1 MVFFQNASEIRLTPF
16 AACFK
21 VRPMNTTQ
29 SKSFEVQGYTANL
42 TYDPSGRHVHLV
54 LTKDDAND
62 YFVLDYAGRLFLG
75 GQLLV
80 GRNVR
85 FLRRMVN
92 QKLECLSN
100 DMQNQLS
107 DVVDAALEELP
118 ISFGYR
124 NGGLYPL

>member
-1 MVFFQNASEIRLTPF
+1 
-16 AACFK
+16 
-21 VRPMNTTQ
+21 MNTTQ

-42 TYDPSGRHVHLV
+42 TYEPSGHHVHLV
-54 LTKDDAND
+54 LTTDAAND
-62 YFVLDYAGRLFLG
+62 YFVLTYAGRLFLG

-124 NGGLYPL
+124 NSKIYPL